1 MKQTY
6 EQFADAMIDGINE
19 ESGVNTDESSKNLMA
34 EKLADLEKKMT
45 EKLDNITKGVFSKAA
60 DDIDNSHTDD
70 DNDPDN
76 NTDNEDNKD
85 NEDNTEVE

>member
-1 MKQTY
+1 
-6 EQFADAMIDGINE
+6 MIDSINE
-19 ESGVNTDESSKNLMA
+19 ESGANTDESSKNLMA

-70 DNDPDN
+70 NNTDD
-76 NTDNEDNKD
+76 NTDNEE
-85 NEDNTEVE
+85 NEDNEYNSEVE

>member
-60 DDIDNSHTDD
+60 DNIDNSHTDD
-70 DNDPDN
+70 NDTDD
-76 NTDNEDNKD
+76 NTDNEDNED
-85 NEDNTEVE
+85 NENNSEVE